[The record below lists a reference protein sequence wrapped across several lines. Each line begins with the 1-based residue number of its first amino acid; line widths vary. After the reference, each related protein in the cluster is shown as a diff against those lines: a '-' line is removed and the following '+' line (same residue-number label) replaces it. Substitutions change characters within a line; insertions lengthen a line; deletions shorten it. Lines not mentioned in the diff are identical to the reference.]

1 MVGSDPIADMLTR
14 IRNAGQRRHSEV
26 RLPSSKMKEAI
37 ARILAEEGYI
47 ESYEVARDAVVP
59 ELRVVLKYKQQGTR
73 VRLLA
78 IGGLRR
84 VSRPSRRV
92 YVGSDEIPNTRGGLG
107 VCVVSTS
114 QGVMTGREAKRR
126 NLGGEFLCEIW

>member
-1 MVGSDPIADMLTR
+1 MTVSDPIADMLTR
-14 IRNAGQRRHSEV
+14 IRNAGQRGHSEV

-47 ESYEVARDAVVP
+47 DSYEVEQGGSFP
-59 ELRVVLKYKQQGTR
+59 EVRLVLKYQQLGTR
-73 VRLLA
+73 QRRLA

-84 VSRPSRRV
+84 VSRPARRV
-92 YVGSDEIPNTRGGLG
+92 YMGAEEIPNTRGGLG

-114 QGVMTGREAKRR
+114 QGLMTGREARRR
-126 NLGGEFLCEIW
+126 NLGGEIVCEIW